1 MMILIPLK
9 PFLTPRKFH
18 TVVVFLCRMFGC
30 PVLLTISFFE
40 RYVVGPFDK
49 DRNSVGNS
57 LKLTVANSLG
67 GLALTHFN
75 VIMKGN
81 GSPPS
86 SGRRLTTMSKMSSR
100 ISRNLRKFGGLAVI
114 NACFDYDPYPPARNE
129 AEAQLAEDQLAVL
142 REREVSVDRVPQQP
156 GEPDNNT
163 VRRKADLMQQSSSK
177 AGEASGKPVLGSS
190 DLENGTRGTIRQ
202 AASTAGPPEDVGGQ
216 LKTRMNPSSSSGTG
230 YNPIGVAPER
240 ELTTLEKLFL
250 SHAGI
255 VSTFVGPV
263 PVDTSETTGAATVM
277 PTAATT
283 PPTPMASRLGR
294 GGDSAGPNRDGTGS
308 DGSNS
313 STIEEDRSR
322 PTSERPPCAR
332 VSRPSTVY
340 LDPPRTS
347 LGGNHKPASIIQDEF
362 EEDRLERRRH
372 RRRRNRQLNSS
383 PSSLSALHL
392 ATRSSSHSLHDDHHT
407 PSEEDEDEDDDDD
420 DEDYDDTQLEG
431 HHSRG
436 KKARDRLVLVSMHDL
451 ENLLQSHFDKLESK
465 IRTSLAE
472 HITVASA
479 PSSSA
484 NRSPSAPSPIPPPHL
499 ALSRSASGS
508 TGRRS

>member
-1 MMILIPLK
+1 MILIPLK

-67 GLALTHFN
+67 GLALSHFN

-114 NACFDYDPYPPARNE
+114 NACFDYDPYPPSRNE
-129 AEAQLAEDQLAVL
+129 AEAQLTEDQLAVL
-142 REREVSVDRVPQQP
+142 RGREVSVDRVPQQP
-156 GEPDNNT
+156 SELDNNT
-163 VRRKADLMQQSSSK
+163 VRRKADRIQQSSSK
-177 AGEASGKPVLGSS
+177 AGEDSGKSVLEVS
-190 DLENGTRGTIRQ
+190 DLENGTRGTIKP
-202 AASTAGPPEDVGGQ
+202 AASTAGPPEDVSGHP
-216 LKTRMNPSSSSGTG
+216 KTRMNPSLSSSTG
-230 YNPIGVAPER
+230 YNPIGVAPQR

-277 PTAATT
+277 PAAAT
-283 PPTPMASRLGR
+283 PPTPIASRLGG

-308 DGSNS
+308 DDSNS

-322 PTSERPPCAR
+322 PTSERLACRP

-372 RRRRNRQLNSS
+372 RRQRNRQLNSS

-392 ATRSSSHSLHDDHHT
+392 AARSSSHSLHDDHHT
-407 PSEEDEDEDDDDD
+407 PSEEDENDYEDDDDN
-420 DEDYDDTQLEG
+420 QLAG

-436 KKARDRLVLVSMHDL
+436 KKPRDRLVLVSMHDL

-465 IRTSLAE
+465 IRISLAE

-479 PSSSA
+479 ASSSA
-484 NRSPSAPSPIPPPHL
+484 NRSPSFPPPPHL
-499 ALSRSASGS
+499 ALSRSGSGS
-508 TGRRS
+508 TDQRS